1 MAERPPIRPT
11 ANVLRDLESLAS
23 TRGYMHVLAEI
34 TSRDLFLDIH
44 EAATINW
51 RERITYQELTLM
63 VGLTLKAAPLSY
75 DELLEDELNKLVDK
89 TRSLLEELHRSY
101 NDQFFQVM
109 SEVVKADGGMEALP
123 ALSEKKKDEHFKKL
137 FGSSASMIEAT
148 FYDDSGSYDFQFL
161 EMAPRLYQYDTVW
174 LTKAGMDFGKAAH
187 IYHSLKY
194 MVQAMHHGYTHPE
207 LVDAVHKGG
216 SLRAMDEF
224 AFPKS
229 LLFKA
234 VNDHGK
240 KDGIEVS
247 ETELNKFLELFSAKP
262 EDQFKDFT
270 GPGDLNIV
278 SIKPIIEIGN
288 DIYFIPVSFN
298 LAEAIYQSPAYWM
311 RQDAAY
317 LETAAKNRGNANE
330 QITYEYFQKIFGEL
344 AFKSLKVVKGK
355 KTLTDIDV
363 MGVIG
368 SVAVVVQNK
377 GKKMTIEA
385 LRGNEE
391 ILKSDFKQAIQSAY
405 NQGIQSRDVVLGE
418 ESYKFIDEDGNEVV
432 LPQGI
437 EQVHILCVTAD
448 VYPAALHQL
457 SVYLEKEKDQPWPVA
472 MSLFDLDAITTY
484 LNDPYEFAFYIKQRV
499 ELTEFTKSSGEMAYL
514 GYHLKQGLFKPDGA
528 DMFMIDQDYAQLV
541 DADYMYRKGQL
552 PEPSKDHPLISD
564 WSNKDYD
571 QLLHELKN
579 NVDDPKL
586 TDIIFYLKTIPP
598 HIMDG
603 ITQVIKRTRKK
614 AEKDGLPH
622 NFSMPITDEDKP
634 WGGFSYVMG
643 RTPEEVRK
651 KLGYIVQVN
660 KYKHKSKYW
669 LGVGA
674 VIGEPGLTNSVLF
687 GWDEWEQS
695 DEMDKLVEYHD
706 SNAKGFEVSLKALEK
721 ERKRESQPAK
731 PRPKKAKNKKKAV
744 RKARKQGRR
753 ANKRR

>member
-1 MAERPPIRPT
+1 MAERPPVRST
-11 ANVLRDLESLAS
+11 AEVLKDLEALAS
-23 TRGYMHVLAEI
+23 TMGYMHVLAEI

-51 RERITYQELTLM
+51 RERITFQELTLM

-75 DELLEDELNKLVDK
+75 DELSQDVLEQLISK
-89 TRSLLEELHRSY
+89 TRLLLDELHRSY

-109 SEVVKADGGMEALP
+109 SEVTQADGGMEALP
-123 ALSEKKKDEHFKKL
+123 GLSEEKKDQHFKKL

-148 FYDDSGSYDFQFL
+148 FYNDSGSYDFQYL
-161 EMAPRLYQYDTVW
+161 EMAPRLYQYDADW
-174 LTKAGMDFGKAAH
+174 LTKAGMDFEKSAH
-187 IYHSLKY
+187 IYRAIKH
-194 MVQAMHHGYTHPE
+194 MVQAMHHGKTHPE
-207 LVDAVHKGG
+207 LIDAVHKGG

-229 LLFKA
+229 LILKV
-234 VNDHGK
+234 VNDYGK
-240 KDGIEVS
+240 NDGIMIS
-247 ETELNKFLELFSAKP
+247 EAELEKFLELFSSKP

-278 SIKPIIEIGN
+278 SIKPIIEIGD
-288 DIYFIPVSFN
+288 DIYFIPVEFN
-298 LAEAIYQSPAYWM
+298 LAEAVYQSPAYWM

-317 LETAAKNRGNANE
+317 LETAAKNRGRANE

-405 NQGIQSRDVVLGE
+405 DQGIQSRDVLLGE

-437 EQVHILCVTAD
+437 EQVCILCITTD

-457 SVYLEKEKDQPWPVA
+457 SVYLEKEKDQPWPLA
-472 MSLFDLDAITTY
+472 MSLFDLDAIATY
-484 LNDPYEFAFYIKQRV
+484 LDDPYEFAFYVKQRV
-499 ELTEFTKSSGEMAYL
+499 ELTEVTKSSGEMAYL

-564 WSNKDYD
+564 WSNSDYD
-571 QLLHELKN
+571 QLLNEFKT
-579 NVDDPKL
+579 NVDDPRL

-598 HIMDG
+598 HIIDG

-622 NFSMPITDEDKP
+622 NFSMPITDENKP

-643 RTPEEVRK
+643 RTPEEVRM
-651 KLGYIVQVN
+651 KLGYVVQVN

-674 VIGEPGLTNSVLF
+674 IVGERAMTNSVLF

-695 DEMDKLVEYHD
+695 DEMDKLIEYHD
-706 SNAKGFEVSLKALEK
+706 ANAKGFEVSLKALEK
-721 ERKRESQPAK
+721 ERKREGATVK
-731 PRPKKAKNKKKAV
+731 RKPKKAKNQKKAA
-744 RKARKQGRR
+744 RKARKLGRR
-753 ANKRR
+753 ANKR